1 MGAAGLGPGS
11 VRTWLRGSWLGGPA
25 RGAPTLRRGA
35 GRGPSVAVCREAWW
49 SGWRWVLAVAAV
61 EQVPSAWL
69 PVAECF
75 ITQIATRLS
84 LGEGSGGKER
94 DEASRGGSRS
104 LVAPSL
110 KKWPSPFV
118 IVIACL
124 TSFNCRGLKPL
135 RPRTKKRKAL
145 FLCSNLP
152 AERLAISF
160 RPFLTILHE

>member
-1 MGAAGLGPGS
+1 M
-11 VRTWLRGSWLGGPA
+11 
-25 RGAPTLRRGA
+25 
-35 GRGPSVAVCREAWW
+35 
-49 SGWRWVLAVAAV
+49 AAV

-110 KKWPSPFV
+110 KKVAKSICDSYCMSHQFQLQR
-118 IVIACL
+118 A
-124 TSFNCRGLKPL
+124 
-135 RPRTKKRKAL
+135 
-145 FLCSNLP
+145 
-152 AERLAISF
+152 
-160 RPFLTILHE
+160 